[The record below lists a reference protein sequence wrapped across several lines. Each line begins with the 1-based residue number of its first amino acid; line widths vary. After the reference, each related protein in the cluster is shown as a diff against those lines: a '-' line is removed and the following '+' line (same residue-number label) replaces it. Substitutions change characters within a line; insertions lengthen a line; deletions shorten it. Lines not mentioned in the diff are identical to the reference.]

1 VAIKPGTIDA
11 SMTVSGSAGGFV
23 YEFEAFAAGI
33 RQSNGG

>member
-11 SMTVSGSAGGFV
+11 SITVSGSAG
-23 YEFEAFAAGI
+23 EFEALAAGI